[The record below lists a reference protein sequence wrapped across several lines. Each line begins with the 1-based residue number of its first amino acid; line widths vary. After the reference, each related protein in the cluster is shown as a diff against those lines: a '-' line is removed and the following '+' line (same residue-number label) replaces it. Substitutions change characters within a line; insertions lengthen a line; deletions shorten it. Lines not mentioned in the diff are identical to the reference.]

1 MHAAEGETAKR
12 MRIFAKERFMTTVEW
27 SGGSRERSQVNR
39 LGDMLELNTVG
50 VWVLDEASQGFA
62 GGF

>member
-1 MHAAEGETAKR
+1 
-12 MRIFAKERFMTTVEW
+12 MTTVEW

-39 LGDMLELNTVG
+39 LGDMLGLNTLG
-50 VWVLDEASQGFA
+50 VWVLDEASQGSA